1 MNSAPD
7 IKQEHHQY
15 LYIYIYI
22 KSNYIKKRLDDFY
35 KYIFKPK
42 YIPGSVSIIT
52 GNEERDVILVKN
64 FFFLKKMNLV

>member
-15 LYIYIYI
+15 LYIYIY
-22 KSNYIKKRLDDFY
+22 KSITLKKDWMIFY
-35 KYIFKPK
+35 KYIFKQK

-64 FFFLKKMNLV
+64 IFF